1 MYTNN
6 LQQFKDYNRK
16 TVKEHSESLVQTD
29 SATMHVIVLTNFRH
43 AHNPSQHDQ
52 QIY

>member
-16 TVKEHSESLVQTD
+16 TIKRHSESLVQSD
-29 SATMHVIVLTNFRH
+29 LVTMYTTLLTNFRH
-43 AHNPSQHDQ
+43 AHNFTT
-52 QIY
+52 